1 MRLLRKGDAV
11 GQGDSKMAKESGR
24 REGVTGKGRQTDPR
38 QSVWTLQTI
47 DRLASA
53 LEKQAEFFN
62 RLRERTPAIFLDY
75 DGTLTPIV
83 ADPVKATLPDKT
95 RKVLKRLAE
104 HYSVAIISGRD
115 LGDVQNM
122 VGLGDIAY
130 AGSHGFDIIGPGVRY
145 RDQKMGERFLPALER
160 AEGELRTA
168 LKDIPGAKIE
178 RKRFAITAH
187 YRRVGRAN
195 VPILEQRFDAILS
208 HHPELRK
215 STGKKVFELRP
226 NIDWDKGKAL
236 LYLLEALH
244 TDHSRIL
251 PVYIGDDVTDEDAF
265 RAISDWGIAIAVGRG
280 KRPTAAH
287 YMLRNPAEVA
297 EFLQELA
304 TVTERGVDKSL
315 G

>member
-1 MRLLRKGDAV
+1 
-11 GQGDSKMAKESGR
+11 MAKESDR
-24 REGVTGKGRQTDPR
+24 RERVTGKGCQTGPH
-38 QSVWTLQTI
+38 QSAWTPQST

-53 LEKQAEFFN
+53 LEKQAEFFKQ
-62 RLRERTPAIFLDY
+62 LRERTPAIFLDY

-83 ADPVKATLPDKT
+83 ADPEKATLPDKT

-122 VGLGDIAY
+122 VCLSDIAY
-130 AGSHGFDIIGPGVRY
+130 AGSHGFDIVGPGGRY

-160 AEGELRTA
+160 AERELRTA
-168 LKDIPGAKIE
+168 LKDIPGAKVE

-187 YRRVGRAN
+187 YRQVERAN
-195 VPILEQRFDAILS
+195 VPILEQRFDAILL

-236 LYLLEALH
+236 LYLLEALY
-244 TDHSRIL
+244 TDHSRVL

-265 RAISDWGIAIAVGRG
+265 RAISDRGIAIAVGRG
-280 KRPTAAH
+280 KRPTAAN
-287 YMLRNPAEVA
+287 YMLRDPSEVI
-297 EFLQELA
+297 EFLQKLA
-304 TVTERGVDKSL
+304 TVAKRRVTKSL